1 MVLGIEGI
9 IWYLFLL
16 DSAGAVIASFCCAKW
31 FKKKYKGYWF
41 WKHLPLTKGWAL
53 MYLGL
58 VLWVG
63 FTLYRMGILP
73 Y

>member
-1 MVLGIEGI
+1 MVLNIEAI

-16 DSAGAVIASFCCAKW
+16 DSAGAAIVSLCCAKW
-31 FKKKYKGYWF
+31 VKKNYKF
-41 WKHLPLTKGWAL
+41 IHKHFPLTKGWAL

-63 FTLYRMGILP
+63 FALYRMGILP

>member
-1 MVLGIEGI
+1 MVLTIESI

-16 DSAGAVIASFCCAKW
+16 DSLGAVITSFCCAKW
-31 FKKKYKGYWF
+31 FKKKFKGSF
-41 WKHLPLTKGWAL
+41 WKHFPPTKGWTL
-53 MYLGL
+53 VYLVL

-63 FTLYRMGILP
+63 SALYRMGILP